1 MTKLKFQIGHQVPGR
16 IRLKLPAGKQNPE
29 LLEQIKTTFEAIP
42 GIEEVTVNPTT
53 GSIVLNYDVHQ
64 DHHVHHHL
72 SRESPEYAAEVRSRP
87 KTEID
92 ELADHIQNEAEYL
105 AEHSQTAKAVVDLFK
120 DLDRQIKISTKN
132 TVDLKIVL
140 AIGII
145 GLTIIEVGA
154 TAATP
159 VWVTIAVFGL
169 NHLVQMHPGG
179 AGDRPAARATARA

>member
-1 MTKLKFQIGHQVPGR
+1 VA
-16 IRLKLPAGKQNPE
+16 AGK
-29 LLEQIKTTFEAIP
+29 
-42 GIEEVTVNPTT
+42 EVA
-53 GSIVLNYDVHQ
+53 DVGARRRRALGERRQ
-64 DHHVHHHL
+64 SC
-72 SRESPEYAAEVRSRP
+72 SRDRR
-87 KTEID
+87 
-92 ELADHIQNEAEYL
+92 
-105 AEHSQTAKAVVDLFK
+105 FK
-120 DLDRQIKISTKN
+120 DLDRQIKVTSRN

-140 AIGII
+140 AVGII